1 MIGTS
6 SLGALLGRGRTAEV
20 YAWDVGRIVKL
31 YLQGWPE
38 DTVRYEEKM
47 ALLVNDAGLAA
58 PRFYGRVEVNGRQG
72 LIYERVD
79 GPSML
84 RQMAAKPWL
93 LGLYARQ
100 FAALHIT
107 LHACQR
113 SQLRSQKEGFRRQIA
128 RADALSA
135 EQKARLGAY
144 LDGLPD
150 GQAVCH
156 GDFHP
161 DNILMA
167 ARGPVVIDWMT
178 ASGGNPMGDV
188 ARTWVIFSAGGG
200 PFGKSRLQLAAI
212 NSLRQA
218 FLRAY
223 LRAYWR
229 LGGGSPE
236 EMEAWISPVAAARLA
251 ERVPGEAPHLL
262 EMITRRLAAIS

>member
-1 MIGTS
+1 MPLGT
-6 SLGALLGRGRTAEV
+6 LLGRGRTAEV
-20 YAWDVGRIVKL
+20 YAWDEGRIVKL
-31 YLQGWPE
+31 YWQDWPE
-38 DTVRYEEKM
+38 ASVRYEEEM
-47 ALLVNDAGLAA
+47 ARLVNEAGLAA
-58 PRFYGRVEVNGRQG
+58 PRFYGRVEVDGRQG

-84 RQMAAKPWL
+84 RQAAARPWL
-93 LGLYARQ
+93 VERYARQ
-100 FAALHIT
+100 FAALHAA

-113 SQLRSQKEGFRRQIA
+113 PQLRLQKEGLRRQIS
-128 RADALSA
+128 RVEALGA
-135 EQKARLGAY
+135 EHKARLGAY

-178 ASGGNPMGDV
+178 ASGGDPLGDV
-188 ARTWVIFSAGGG
+188 ARTWVMFSAGGG
-200 PFGKSRLQLAAI
+200 PFGKSRLQLAVI
-212 NSLRQA
+212 HGLRQA

-236 EMEAWISPVAAARLA
+236 QMEAWILPVAAARLA
-251 ERVPGEAPHLL
+251 ERVPGEEPRLL
-262 EMITRRLAAIS
+262 EMIARRLGTLS